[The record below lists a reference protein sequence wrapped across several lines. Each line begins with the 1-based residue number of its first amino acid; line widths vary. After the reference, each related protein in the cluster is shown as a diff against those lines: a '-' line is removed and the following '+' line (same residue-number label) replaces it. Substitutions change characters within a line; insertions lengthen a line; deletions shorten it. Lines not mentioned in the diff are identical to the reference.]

1 MFQPCFT
8 PYIPA
13 SVSDLA
19 EVALP
24 ARPQRGADPMDH
36 PGGNGGESA
45 EAAAQLGDFK
55 CHPGGTILG
64 KHC

>member
-1 MFQPCFT
+1 
-8 PYIPA
+8 
-13 SVSDLA
+13 
-19 EVALP
+19 
-24 ARPQRGADPMDH
+24 MDH

>member
-1 MFQPCFT
+1 MFQSIYP
-8 PYIPA
+8 
-13 SVSDLA
+13 SLSDLS

-55 CHPGGTILG
+55 CHPRGTTGTILG